1 MGGYGGIGAALC
13 RILAQSCGHLMVA
26 GRDPEKIEV
35 LASELSAVPYCLNA
49 TRPDQVEACFKEA
62 RARFDAI
69 HGAANCVGF
78 LLLKSVHLTEVMAKA
93 SAVMHALGRIGEPSQ
108 VASAIAWLLN
118 PEQSF
123 LTGQVIGVDGGLAKV
138 RARAT
143 A

>member
-1 MGGYGGIGAALC
+1 LC
-13 RILAQSCGHLMVA
+13 RILDQACGHLMVA
-26 GRDPEKIEV
+26 GRDPEKIEA
-35 LASELSAVPYCLNA
+35 LASEMSGVPYCLNA
-49 TRPDQVEACFKEA
+49 TRPDQFEACFKEA
-62 RARFDAI
+62 RARFGAI
-69 HGAANCVGF
+69 HGAASCVGF

-93 SAVMHALGRIGEPSQ
+93 SAVMHALGRIGEPSE

-123 LTGQVIGVDGGLAKV
+123 LTEQVIGVDGGLAKV